1 MGAGGWRLGSRVAR
15 LRRKFKAQ
23 TVALKRGFASGKT
36 AFTAHAAAGQTRGN
50 MRKTLRL
57 AGLMAAALL
66 AGCGTTS
73 TVTNL
78 SPRTQ
83 LRNAQG
89 LYPVEIE
96 FRSNMQALKKETL
109 KPYLQVGE
117 NSYPMRRTQRMEQRW
132 ETLLPI
138 PATTNQVV
146 YRVKVD
152 FEYNAFQGAKP
163 ESVLSA
169 PYELQVREK

>member
-1 MGAGGWRLGSRVAR
+1 MFSFESSSRA
-15 LRRKFKAQ
+15 KFSCENQ
-23 TVALKRGFASGKT
+23 GVTVTTKCAFASGKT
-36 AFTAHAAAGQTRGN
+36 AFTGRAAAGQNSGT

-57 AGLMAAALL
+57 GGLIAATFL

-73 TVTNL
+73 TITQL
-78 SPRTQ
+78 SPRIQT
-83 LRNAQG
+83 RNAEG

-117 NSYPMRRTQRMEQRW
+117 SNYPMRRTLRMENRW
-132 ETLLPI
+132 ETLLPV
-138 PATTNQVV
+138 PASTNVAN

-152 FEYNAFQGAKP
+152 FDYNAIPVSKP
-163 ESVLSA
+163 SSVLSQ
-169 PYELQVREK
+169 PYQLQIREK